1 MKTYILKGYIFNK
14 GAHMPWNSKRRGTAW
29 TYMAA
34 LKRVMS
40 RKVALALSLMVFI
53 SLTEGVG
60 LLLLLPLMQLVGL
73 NIGEGSLSQVTGLT
87 SYLFSLAGVKP
98 TLILVL
104 LVYVAVIS
112 TNALLKRW
120 QTIKSFA
127 IEYEFAAHIR
137 KHLYKSIISA
147 DWLFFIKMRA
157 SDFAH
162 ALTYEIERVSNGTYQ
177 FLTMISGTMVLSVYL
192 IFTLKVYGLLTI
204 LILLVGVVLILVLKN
219 KASSSRSSGEE
230 LSYTSKDM
238 YSSII
243 QHMDGMKTIK
253 SFGMQE
259 ANTRE
264 FSGVV
269 DQVASR
275 YTQAVGSYADVRA
288 LFEIGSVI
296 FLSVIVALMIQVNVP
311 TAGVLLL
318 IFLFVRMVPM
328 FSGVQQSY
336 QYFINM
342 LPAFETVVE
351 LEKECEDAAELDSMD
366 CNSKGEV
373 PCNALKDGVELQNVS
388 FSYPSGS
395 FAIRDLKL
403 KIRAG
408 QTTAIVGRSGAGKST
423 VADMVMGL
431 IKPDKGEILMDG
443 NEVNGASWRGSI
455 GYVAQETFL
464 FNDTV
469 RFNLQIADPRA
480 SDKDMENALELAAAW
495 DFVLNLPGGLDT
507 VIGDRGVKLSGGE
520 RQRIALARALLRK
533 PSLLILDEATSSLD
547 SENERKI
554 MDAIEGLHGSMTI
567 LIIAHRLSTIRRADL
582 IYLLEGGSVVE
593 SGDWDGL
600 ISRKDRFEAFCRLQ
614 GVI

>member
-1 MKTYILKGYIFNK
+1 MSWK
-14 GAHMPWNSKRRGTAW
+14 NSKRKGTAW

-73 NIGEGSLSQVTGLT
+73 NVDGGSLGQIAGLT
-87 SYLFSLAGVKP
+87 SQLFSFASVKP

-112 TNALLKRW
+112 TNALLRRW

-127 IEYEFAAHIR
+127 IEYEFAAHLR
-137 KHLYKSIISA
+137 KHLYKSITRA
-147 DWLFFIKMRA
+147 DWLFFIRMRA

-162 ALTYEIERVSNGTYQ
+162 ALTYEVERVGNGTYQ
-177 FLTMISGTMVLSVYL
+177 FLTMVSSAMVLFVYL
-192 IFTLKVYGLLTI
+192 IFTLKVYGILTI
-204 LILLVGVVLILVLKN
+204 LILIVGVVLLLVLKR
-219 KASSSRSSGEE
+219 KAQTSRSSGEE

-259 ANTRE
+259 ANVHE
-264 FSGVV
+264 FSDVV

-296 FLSVIVALMIQVNVP
+296 FLSVIVALMVQVNIP

-328 FSGVQQSY
+328 FSSVQQSY

-342 LPAFETVVE
+342 LPAFGTVVE
-351 LEKECEDAAELDSMD
+351 LEKQCEDAAEDVGLDNED
-366 CNSKGEV
+366 CNSNEENLCTV
-373 PCNALKDGVELQNVS
+373 LKDGVELQNVS

-395 FAIRDLKL
+395 FAIQDLNL

-431 IKPDKGEILMDG
+431 IQPDNGRIFLGG
-443 NEVNGASWRGSI
+443 NRFSGAMWRQSI

-469 RFNLQIADPRA
+469 RFNLQIADPKA
-480 SDKDMENALELAAAW
+480 SDEDMENALKLAAAQ
-495 DFVLNLPGGLDT
+495 DFVLNLPEGLDT

-547 SENERKI
+547 SENEKRI
-554 MDAIEGLHGSMTI
+554 MDAVDRMHGNMTI
-567 LIIAHRLSTIRRADL
+567 LIIAHRLSTIRRADT

-593 SGDWDGL
+593 SGSWNTL
-600 ISRKDRFEAFCRLQ
+600 ISKKGKFEAFCRLQ

>member
-1 MKTYILKGYIFNK
+1 MSWKNPKTRIQK
-14 GAHMPWNSKRRGTAW
+14 GTAW

-73 NIGEGSLSQVTGLT
+73 NVNGGSLGQVASLSSQ
-87 SYLFSLAGVKP
+87 LFSLAGVKP

-112 TNALLKRW
+112 TNALLRRW

-127 IEYEFAAHIR
+127 IEYEFAAHLR
-137 KHLYKSIISA
+137 KHLYKSITRA
-147 DWLFFIKMRA
+147 DWLFFIRRRA

-162 ALTYEIERVSNGTYQ
+162 ALTYEVERVGNGTYQ
-177 FLTMISGTMVLSVYL
+177 FLTMVSSAMVLFVYL
-192 IFTLKVYGLLTI
+192 VFTLKVYGILTI
-204 LILLVGVVLILVLKN
+204 LILIVGVVLLLLLKR
-219 KASSSRSSGEE
+219 KAQTSRSSGEE

-259 ANTRE
+259 ANVHE
-264 FSGVV
+264 FSDVV

-296 FLSVIVALMIQVNVP
+296 FLSVIVALMVQVNVP

-328 FSGVQQSY
+328 FSSVQQSY

-342 LPAFETVVE
+342 LPAFGTIIE
-351 LEKECEDAAELDSMD
+351 LEKQCEDAVEPETVDKVDSD
-366 CNSKGEV
+366 LKET
-373 PCNALKDGVELQNVS
+373 PCTVLKDGVELQNVS

-395 FAIRDLKL
+395 FAIQDLNL
-403 KIRAG
+403 KIQAG

-431 IKPDKGEILMDG
+431 IQPYNGRIFLGG
-443 NEVNGASWRGSI
+443 NRFSGAMWRHSI

-469 RFNLQIADPRA
+469 RFNLQIADPKA
-480 SDKDMENALELAAAW
+480 SDEDMENALKLAAAQ
-495 DFVLNLPGGLDT
+495 DFVLNLPEGLDT

-547 SENERKI
+547 SENEKRI
-554 MDAIEGLHGSMTI
+554 MDAVDRMHGSMTI
-567 LIIAHRLSTIRRADL
+567 LIIAHRLSTIRRADT

-593 SGDWDGL
+593 SGSWNTL
-600 ISRKDRFEAFCRLQ
+600 ISKKGKFEAFCRLQ

>member
-1 MKTYILKGYIFNK
+1 MSWK
-14 GAHMPWNSKRRGTAW
+14 NSKTRIQKGTAW
-29 TYMAA
+29 TYMTA
-34 LKRVMS
+34 LKRVMF

-73 NIGEGSLSQVTGLT
+73 NVDGGSLGQIAGLT
-87 SYLFSLAGVKP
+87 SYFFSLAGVKP

-112 TNALLKRW
+112 ANALLKRW

-127 IEYEFAAHIR
+127 IEYEFAAHLR
-137 KHLYKSIISA
+137 KHLYKSITSA

-177 FLTMISGTMVLSVYL
+177 FLTMISGTMLLSVYL

-253 SFGMQE
+253 SFGMQK
-259 ANTRE
+259 ANVKE
-264 FSGVV
+264 FSKLT
-269 DQVASR
+269 DEVASR

-296 FLSVIVALMIQVNVP
+296 FLSIIVALMVQVNIP

-328 FSGVQQSY
+328 FSSVQQSY

-342 LPAFETVVE
+342 LPAFGTITK
-351 LEKECEDAAELDSMD
+351 LEKRCIDAAEPETVDKVDS
-366 CNSKGEV
+366 NLKETPGAV
-373 PCNALKDGVELQNVS
+373 LKDGVELQNVS

-395 FAIRDLKL
+395 FAIQGLKL
-403 KIRAG
+403 KIEAG

-431 IKPDKGEILMDG
+431 IHPDKGEILLDG
-443 NEVNGASWRGSI
+443 SEFSNASWRQSI

-469 RFNLQIADPRA
+469 RFNLQIADPKA
-480 SDKDMENALELAAAW
+480 SDRDMENVLKLAAC
-495 DFVLNLPGGLDT
+495 DFVSDLPGGLDT

-554 MDAIEGLHGSMTI
+554 MDAVDGMHGSMTI
-567 LIIAHRLSTIRRADL
+567 LIIAHRLSTIRRADR
-582 IYLLEGGSVVE
+582 IYLMEGGSVVE

-600 ISRKDRFEAFCRLQ
+600 ISEKGKFEAFCRLQ

>member
-1 MKTYILKGYIFNK
+1 MSWKNLKTRIQK
-14 GAHMPWNSKRRGTAW
+14 GTAW

-73 NIGEGSLSQVTGLT
+73 NIDGGSLGQIAGLT
-87 SYLFSLAGVKP
+87 SQLFSFAGVKP

-104 LVYVAVIS
+104 AVYVVVIS
-112 TNALLKRW
+112 ANALLRRW

-127 IEYEFAAHIR
+127 IEYEFAAHLR
-137 KHLYKSIISA
+137 KHLYKSITSA
-147 DWLFFIKMRA
+147 DWLFFIRMRA

-162 ALTYEIERVSNGTYQ
+162 ALTYEVERVGNGTYQ
-177 FLTMISGTMVLSVYL
+177 FLTMVSSAMVLLVYL
-192 IFTLKVYGLLTI
+192 IFTLKVYGILTI
-204 LILLVGVVLILVLKN
+204 LILIVGVVLLLVLKR
-219 KASSSRSSGEE
+219 KAQTSRSSGEE

-243 QHMDGMKTIK
+243 QHMGGMKTIK

-259 ANTRE
+259 ANVHE
-264 FSGVV
+264 FSKLT

-275 YTQAVGSYADVRA
+275 YTRAVGSYADVRA

-328 FSGVQQSY
+328 FSSVQQSY

-342 LPAFETVVE
+342 LPAFGTITE
-351 LEKECEDAAELDSMD
+351 LEKRCMDAAEPEKGLNKVDSD
-366 CNSKGEV
+366 LEET
-373 PCNALKDGVELQNVS
+373 PCAVLKDGVELQNVS

-395 FAIRDLKL
+395 FAIQDLDLKI
-403 KIRAG
+403 KAG
-408 QTTAIVGRSGAGKST
+408 KTTAIVGRSGAGKST

-431 IKPDKGEILMDG
+431 IKPDKGEIFLDG
-443 NEVNGASWRGSI
+443 NRFNSALWRQSI

-469 RFNLQIADPRA
+469 RFNLQIADPEA
-480 SDKDMENALELAAAW
+480 DENDMLNALKLAAAH
-495 DFVLNLPGGLDT
+495 DFVLDLPQGLDT

-520 RQRIALARALLRK
+520 RQRIAFSRALLRK

-582 IYLLEGGSVVE
+582 IYLLESGSVVE

-600 ISRKDRFEAFCRLQ
+600 ISRKGRFEAFCRLQ
-614 GVI
+614 GVL

>member
-1 MKTYILKGYIFNK
+1 MS
-14 GAHMPWNSKRRGTAW
+14 WNSKRKGTAG
-29 TYMAA
+29 TYVTA
-34 LKRVMS
+34 LKHVMS

-73 NIGEGSLSQVTGLT
+73 NVGEGSLSQVTGLT

-120 QTIKSFA
+120 QTIKSYG
-127 IEYEFAAHIR
+127 IEYEFAATLR
-137 KHLYKSIISA
+137 KHLYKSITSA

-177 FLTMISGTMVLSVYL
+177 FLAMISGAMVLSVYL
-192 IFTLKVYGLLTI
+192 IFTLKVYGLLTV
-204 LILLVGVVLILVLKN
+204 LILLVGVVLILVLKK

-230 LSYTSKDM
+230 LSYMSKDM

-275 YTQAVGSYADVRA
+275 YTLAVGSYADVRA

-328 FSGVQQSY
+328 FSSIQQSY

-351 LEKECEDAAELDSMD
+351 LEKECEDAAELDSGD
-366 CNSKGEV
+366 CNSKGETN
-373 PCNALKDGVELQNVS
+373 CNALKEGVELQNVS

-395 FAIRDLKL
+395 FAIQDLKL

-431 IKPDKGEILMDG
+431 IKPDKGEIFMDG
-443 NEVNGASWRGSI
+443 NEFNGASWRGSI

-469 RFNLQIADPRA
+469 RFNLQIADARA
-480 SDKDMENALELAAAW
+480 SDKDMENVLKLAAC
-495 DFVLNLPGGLDT
+495 DFVSDLPGGLDT

-567 LIIAHRLSTIRRADL
+567 LIIAHRLSTIHRADL

-600 ISRKDRFEAFCRLQ
+600 ISHKGRFEALCKLQ